1 MLQVVPHVSRLP
13 FLPIRVRGIFSYLLA
28 INPTATLYL
37 TLSLT
42 SLSVREIRAMIA
54 PLDPG
59 HVGKDLL
66 NRRRAQG

>member
-1 MLQVVPHVSRLP
+1 MFRRSSRVGQ
-13 FLPIRVRGIFSYLLA
+13 IAGG